1 MTSDPLTNVAR
12 QRVGQVLRGK
22 WRLDGLLGI
31 GGMAAVFAATH
42 RNGNRVAI
50 KMLHPQ
56 VAIDPSIQQRFLR
69 EGYVANSIGHEG
81 AVSVLDDDVTDDG
94 AVFLVMEL
102 LEGETLDARAERL
115 GGRLRLPEV
124 ISYADQL
131 LDVLVAAHSKG
142 VVHRDIK
149 PENLFVTTKGQLK
162 VLDFG
167 IARLLER
174 AGSTAATKTGSMLG
188 TPAFMP
194 PEQALGYVKEVDQR
208 SDIWAVGA
216 VMFTLLSGQTV
227 HTGTTV
233 NEMLIAAAT
242 KPVSP
247 TITLLPD
254 LPPFLAHILD
264 RALAF
269 DKAKRWDSAAD
280 MLDAIREATEATVVA
295 SQFSVP
301 LAVGT
306 MAAAPRRSQVAS
318 YPEITARA
326 PSGSETAA
334 MSGPAPIVGP
344 APMPGPAP
352 VPAHA
357 PVATPPIVS
366 DPVPA
371 TASGMAVGRT
381 LTERT
386 TVRAPRVSSA
396 IIAIAAGGGLLLA
409 TVVIGVGVLLWGD
422 DAEDVASGIVAP
434 TASVVAGAS
443 TTPSTPVGSATN
455 PQDFAVDPSEL
466 PTVEPARVDI
476 VAQGGGCKIS
486 IDRVDKGSTPIKSLE
501 VMPGNHE
508 VRCTSDGV
516 TQVQKLDA
524 KAAGSHTLT
533 FVVGTSKN
541 SAPVRTPPPVKT
553 APHPAKTVN
562 PLDMR

>member
-1 MTSDPLTNVAR
+1 MSTDPLTNVAK
-12 QRVGQVLRGK
+12 QRLGQVLRGK

-56 VAIDPSIQQRFLR
+56 IAIDPSIQQRFLR
-69 EGYVANSIGHEG
+69 EGYVANSIGHDG

-124 ISYADQL
+124 ISFADQL
-131 LDVLVAAHSKG
+131 LDILVAAHGKG
-142 VVHRDIK
+142 IVHRDLK
-149 PENLFVTTKGQLK
+149 PENLFVTTKGEVK

-194 PEQALGYVKEVDQR
+194 PEQALGYVKEVDQQ

-216 VMFTLLSGQTV
+216 VMFTLLTGRTV
-227 HTGTTV
+227 HSGNTV

-242 KPVSP
+242 KPVSA
-247 TITLLPD
+247 TITLVPD

-269 DKAKRWDSAAD
+269 DKANRWNSAAD

-295 SQFSVP
+295 SQVSVP
-301 LAVGT
+301 LAVQT
-306 MAAAPRRSQVAS
+306 LASAPRTSQVAS
-318 YPEITARA
+318 YPEIGLG
-326 PSGSETAA
+326 SGFGTAA
-334 MSGPAPIVGP
+334 MPGPEPVAGV

-352 VPAHA
+352 VPM
-357 PVATPPIVS
+357 ATPPTVTE
-366 DPVPA
+366 PVRA
-371 TASGMAVGRT
+371 TSSGMAVGRT
-381 LTERT
+381 LTGRT
-386 TVRAPRVSSA
+386 SVRNPRVSPTLV
-396 IIAIAAGGGLLLA
+396 AIAAGLLLA
-409 TVVIGVGVLLWGD
+409 TVVVGVAVLLSRDDSPEAALLVSSASAVTGAATSSAPVRSA
-422 DAEDVASGIVAP
+422 DAEHDDSLDPSALPVAS
-434 TASVVAGAS
+434 
-443 TTPSTPVGSATN
+443 
-455 PQDFAVDPSEL
+455 
-466 PTVEPARVDI
+466 PARLDI
-476 VAQGGGCKIS
+476 IAQGGTCRITFDGT
-486 IDRVDKGSTPIKSLE
+486 DKGTTPIKSLE
-501 VMPGNHE
+501 VPPGSHD
-508 VRCTSDGV
+508 VRCSSNGV
-516 TQVQKLDA
+516 VEA
-524 KAAGSHTLT
+524 KKFEAKVSGSHTVT
-533 FVVGTSKN
+533 FIVGTSKT
-541 SAPVRTPPPVKT
+541 APPANTATPAKPPAKTAQPPPQ
-553 APHPAKTVN
+553 PAKTVN